1 LPDVYY
7 NFYTFYE
14 IEGYKNRVLAFVDLD
29 KRPDYLSY
37 KWCLSAHLTLFPSL
51 PYRMWMSS
59 ITGKVDTTVHK
70 MVWTT
75 RSHEQAEAG
84 AGEILKKVANVINN
98 LAGDEETANGE
109 TWNEETETQ
118 DEETTI

>member
-75 RSHEQAEAG
+75 RSHEQIEPA
-84 AGEILKKVANVINN
+84 ANVIND

-109 TWNEETETQ
+109 TETQ
-118 DEETTI
+118 DEETTVEL